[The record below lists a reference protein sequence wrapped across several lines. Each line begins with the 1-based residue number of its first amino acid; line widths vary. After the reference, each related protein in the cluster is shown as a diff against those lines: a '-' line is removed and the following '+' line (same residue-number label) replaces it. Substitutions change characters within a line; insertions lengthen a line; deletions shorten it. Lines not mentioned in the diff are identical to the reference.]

1 MRQFQCTS
9 TSTHANY
16 HSHSIA
22 THYSTTHRFDA
33 PVPLHKVCQHMQ
45 NTKARHQQRREKS
58 HGTRSYNKRA
68 FRARF
73 HGKAATPKTVARV
86 SQLFSA
92 TEPLF
97 TPKNTQC
104 FVQIQTLK
112 SHPWCSS
119 STAICQQRL
128 ANHNQNP
135 NFSALDYFSLLYLS
149 RLYSNSTPTQ
159 LLLYLYIY
167 LYPYS
172 TSTQPCSTAL
182 CSALR
187 YSAPLYSSLVFSA
200 LLFSTLLYFYLYS
213 SLL

>member
-1 MRQFQCTS
+1 MTCKTQYNRKTLLETKYLSRHLAAAISLRSADTHLKKTIELQHATVKHIALMRQFQCTS

-92 TEPLF
+92 TEP
-97 TPKNTQC
+97 PVYPEKNTM
-104 FVQIQTLK
+104 FR
-112 SHPWCSS
+112 
-119 STAICQQRL
+119 A
-128 ANHNQNP
+128 NP
-135 NFSALDYFSLLYLS
+135 NVE
-149 RLYSNSTPTQ
+149 
-159 LLLYLYIY
+159 I
-167 LYPYS
+167 
-172 TSTQPCSTAL
+172 TSMM
-182 CSALR
+182 
-187 YSAPLYSSLVFSA
+187 
-200 LLFSTLLYFYLYS
+200 
-213 SLL
+213 

>member
-1 MRQFQCTS
+1 MTCKTQYNRKTLLETKYLSRHLAAAIPLRSADTHLKKTIELQHATVKHIALMRQFQCTS

-73 HGKAATPKTVARV
+73 HSKAATPKTVARV

-92 TEPLF
+92 TEPRLP
-97 TPKNTQC
+97 PKTHC

-112 SHPWCSS
+112 SHTWCSS
-119 STAICQQRL
+119 SNAICQEWL
-128 ANHNQNP
+128 AKHNTIARHYWRP
-135 NFSALDYFSLLYLS
+135 
-149 RLYSNSTPTQ
+149 STFQDTLP
-159 LLLYLYIY
+159 
-167 LYPYS
+167 
-172 TSTQPCSTAL
+172 QPFHCDLQTHTWK
-182 CSALR
+182 R
-187 YSAPLYSSLVFSA
+187 Q
-200 LLFSTLLYFYLYS
+200 
-213 SLL
+213 